1 MYTFLLP
8 WTFIEQGLVSVSVSF
23 YLQVL
28 TSIEAINVFNSTQTV
43 LKCWV
48 IASYYRVIIVQQAS
62 MSTAKHQFRYFTISS
77 KILWMCPETIV
88 ACLLKYHI
96 HTQEDQKS
104 TAASLLSRSIVG
116 NSHNRN
122 QPYCWTTVDTL
133 ACTDGDWII
142 LEPDRTVITRAR
154 DLIWGFCVVLGK
166 SGSEQTQCNTA
177 THGKYPRLGSYIQAV
192 CVAR

>member
-28 TSIEAINVFNSTQTV
+28 TSIEAINVFNSMQTV

-77 KILWMCPETIV
+77 KIV
-88 ACLLKYHI
+88 
-96 HTQEDQKS
+96 
-104 TAASLLSRSIVG
+104 
-116 NSHNRN
+116 
-122 QPYCWTTVDTL
+122 
-133 ACTDGDWII
+133 
-142 LEPDRTVITRAR
+142 
-154 DLIWGFCVVLGK
+154 
-166 SGSEQTQCNTA
+166 
-177 THGKYPRLGSYIQAV
+177 
-192 CVAR
+192 